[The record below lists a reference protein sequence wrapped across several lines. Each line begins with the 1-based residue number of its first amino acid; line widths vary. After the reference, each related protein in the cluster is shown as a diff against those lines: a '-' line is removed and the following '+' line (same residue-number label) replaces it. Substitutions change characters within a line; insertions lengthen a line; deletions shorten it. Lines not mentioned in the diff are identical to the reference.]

1 MSISR
6 KPLTVAGVLA
16 VTNAVL
22 MSLSLSIVAI
32 LFTFSRS
39 CNTPT
44 CNRNSFILLSL
55 LVLISTIRYGL
66 YCYVFIAFK
75 KLLNSQFQFY
85 TADIFLSQAI
95 WLNRVS
101 VASTVLNF
109 TFFFITF
116 GSPESPFEAVGWV
129 VLVSM
134 VFYCL
139 ARILIGITYI
149 LLATEILRL
158 SQILHDKPLEYL
170 ARTLTFTGWLI
181 ATIVLA
187 PLGFLLAVLADVLLG
202 SIFLRRVRES

>member
-6 KPLTVAGVLA
+6 KQLTVAGVFA
-16 VTNAVL
+16 VANAVL
-22 MSLSLSIVAI
+22 IPFSLTIVAI
-32 LFTFSRS
+32 LFSIAGS
-39 CNTPT
+39 CYTPICT
-44 CNRNSFILLSL
+44 RNSFILLSL
-55 LVLISTIRYGL
+55 LVLISTIRYGF
-66 YCYVFIAFK
+66 YCYVFLAFK
-75 KLLNSQFQFY
+75 KFINSQFQFHS
-85 TADIFLSQAI
+85 ANIFLSQAI

-101 VASTVLNF
+101 VASTVVNF

-116 GSPESPFEAVGWV
+116 GSPESPFKAVGWV
-129 VLVSM
+129 VLVSIG
-134 VFYCL
+134 FYCL

-158 SQILHDKPLEYL
+158 SQILHDKPLESL

-181 ATIVLA
+181 ATVLLA